1 MTARPLN
8 RRRRAAAGIVGLAL
22 AATACGT
29 GGSSSDNNA
38 GGDANASLPP
48 GCEDYEEYAG
58 SSGTQVSMYTS
69 IRDIEADRYVQSFE
83 EFEKCTGITINYE
96 GSGEFEAQLNVKVQG
111 GNAPDLAFIP
121 QPGLLQRFV
130 QAGKVKEVPEGTAAN
145 VDEFWSEAWKE
156 YGSVDGTLYA
166 APMGANVK
174 SYVWYSPSQFES
186 AGYEVPTTL
195 DELMTL
201 TEEIA
206 ASGKK
211 PWCAGIE
218 SGDATGW
225 PATDWVEDMM
235 LRTAG
240 AETYDEWVNHDIPFN
255 DPAVVE
261 AVDAVGAIL
270 KNEKYVNAGFGD
282 VRSIATTSFQDAGT
296 PILEGECF
304 LHRQASFYANQ
315 WPEGTNVAEDGDVF
329 AFYLPSESE
338 DSKPV
343 LGGGEFVAAFADRPE
358 VQAVQT
364 YLSSDEYANT
374 KAEIGDWISANT
386 GLDVANVANPIDKLS
401 VETLQDESAEFRFD
415 GSDLMP
421 AAVGAGSFWNGMTEW
436 INGADT
442 KSVLDGIEE
451 SWPSS

>member
-29 GGSSSDNNA
+29 GGSSSDQA
-38 GGDANASLPP
+38 EGDPEASLPA
-48 GCEDYEEYAG
+48 GCEDFADYAG
-58 SSGTQVSMYTS
+58 SSGTEVSMYTS

-130 QAGKVKEVPEGTAAN
+130 QAGAVVEPPQGVVDN
-145 VDEFWSEAWKE
+145 VEEYWSESWKE

-174 SYVWYSPSQFES
+174 SYVWYSPSQFEE

-195 DELMTL
+195 DDLMTL
-201 TEEIA
+201 SDEIA
-206 ASGKK
+206 ASGTK

-225 PATDWVEDMM
+225 PTTDWVEDMM

-240 AETYDEWVNHDIPFN
+240 PETYDEWVAHEIPFD

-270 KNEKYVNAGFGD
+270 KNPEYVNGGLGD
-282 VRSIATTSFQDAGT
+282 VRSIATTAFQEAGL
-296 PILEGECF
+296 PILDGECA

-329 AFYLPSESE
+329 AFYLPSS
-338 DSKPV
+338 DDTKPV
-343 LGGGEFVAAFADRPE
+343 LGGGEFVAAFDDRPE
-358 VQAVQT
+358 VQKVQT
-364 YLSSDEYANT
+364 YLSSAEYANT

-386 GLDVANVANPIDKLS
+386 GLDVANVANPIDQLS
-401 VETLQDESAEFRFD
+401 VETLQDPDAEFRFD
-415 GSDLMP
+415 ASDLMP
-421 AAVGAGSFWNGMTEW
+421 AAVGAGSFWQGMTEW
-436 INGADT
+436 ING
-442 KSVLDGIEE
+442 KSTAEVLGNIES
-451 SWPSS
+451 SWPS